1 MTRII
6 TINRQFASGGREIG
20 KRLADLMGSAY
31 YDKELIDSVAADTG
45 LNPEYIEK
53 YSESALSRSYPYT
66 FGRTFIAYNNLPTNI
81 IQNSQTKIIRDLA
94 DKGDCVIIGR
104 AASYLLRDVKPLSV
118 YIYASD
124 MDFRINR
131 CYQKNPLDKNKSTK
145 EMQKEILTID
155 KQRAKYYEYI
165 TNQKWQDINSYHLC
179 LDSSKIDLKK
189 VVNIIFEAVNNY
201 Y

>member
-1 MTRII
+1 MAKIV

-45 LNPEYIEK
+45 LHPEYIEK

-66 FGRTFIAYNNLPTNI
+66 FGRTFVAYNNLPTNI
-81 IQNSQTKIIRDLA
+81 IQTSQAKIICDLA

-104 AASYLLRDVKPLSV
+104 AANYLLRDANPLSI
-118 YIYASD
+118 YIYAAD
-124 MDFRINR
+124 MDFRIER
-131 CYQKNPLDKNKSTK
+131 CYQKNPLDKNKSAK
-145 EMQKEILTID
+145 EMQKEILAID
-155 KQRAKYYEYI
+155 KQRAKYYEYLA
-165 TNQKWQDINSYHLC
+165 NQKWQDMNSYHLC
-179 LDSSKIDLKK
+179 LDSSRIGLKK
-189 VVNIIFEAVNNY
+189 TVNIIFEAVNNY